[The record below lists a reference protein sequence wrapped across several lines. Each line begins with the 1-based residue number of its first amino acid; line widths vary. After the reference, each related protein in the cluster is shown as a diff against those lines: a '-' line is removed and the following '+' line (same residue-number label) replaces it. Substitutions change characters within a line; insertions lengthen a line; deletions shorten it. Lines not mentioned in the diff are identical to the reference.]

1 MTTRVRTFRTWSPK
15 ASEIKR
21 DWLVVDADGHI
32 LGRLA
37 TQVATLLR
45 GKHKPTYTPHMDLGD
60 NVIVVN
66 ADKIKVTGKKPE
78 QKMYYR
84 HSGYP
89 GGLKVETYR
98 RLHARH
104 PDRVIKFA
112 VKGMLPKNR
121 LGRRMLKKLHIYAG
135 PRHPHAAQQPRPY
148 QLATTKKRS

>member
-1 MTTRVRTFRTWSPK
+1 MTTRARMFRTWSPK

-21 DWLVVDADGHI
+21 DWLLVDADGQV
-32 LGRLA
+32 LGRFA

-60 NVIVVN
+60 YVVVVN

-89 GGLKVETYR
+89 GGLKAVPYR
-98 RLHARH
+98 ILHQKH
-104 PDRVIKFA
+104 PDRIIKLA

-148 QLATTKKRS
+148 LIKTTKERS

>member
-1 MTTRVRTFRTWSPK
+1 MTTGVRTFRTWSPK

-21 DWLVVDADGHI
+21 DWLLVDAEGQV
-32 LGRLA
+32 LGRFA

-45 GKHKPTYTPHMDLGD
+45 GKHKPLYTPHMDLGD
-60 NVIVVN
+60 NVVVIN

-78 QKMYYR
+78 QKIYYR

-89 GGLKVETYR
+89 GGLKAISYR
-98 RLHARH
+98 NLHQKH
-104 PDRVIKFA
+104 PDRIIRLA

-121 LGRRMLKKLHIYAG
+121 LGRRMLKKLHVYAG

-148 QLATTKKRS
+148 PIKTTKERS

>member
-1 MTTRVRTFRTWSPK
+1 MTTRVQTFRTWSPK

-21 DWLVVDADGHI
+21 DWLVVDTSGHI
-32 LGRLA
+32 LGRFA

-45 GKHKPTYTPHMDLGD
+45 GKHKPTFTPHMDVGD

-66 ADKIKVTGKKPE
+66 AEQIRVLGKKPD

-89 GGLKVETYR
+89 GGLKAETYR

-104 PDRVIKFA
+104 PDRVIKLA

-121 LGRRMLKKLHIYAG
+121 LGRRMLKQLHIYAG

-148 QLATTKKRS
+148 ELATPKKRS